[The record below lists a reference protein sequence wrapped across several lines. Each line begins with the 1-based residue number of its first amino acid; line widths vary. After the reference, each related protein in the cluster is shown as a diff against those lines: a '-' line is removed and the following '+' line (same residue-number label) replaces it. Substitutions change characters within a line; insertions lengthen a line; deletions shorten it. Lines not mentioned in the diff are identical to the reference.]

1 MLYSIL
7 FCVCLITANVLET
20 KQISFGPANMTAGL
34 IVFPVSYIIND
45 VVCEVWG
52 YGRTRLL
59 IWLGFAMNFLFVI
72 FGAIADWIPGAPYWH
87 GEEGFHQ
94 IFGLAPRIA
103 GASFLAFLA
112 GSFINAYV
120 MSKMKLSSEGRNF
133 SYRAV
138 MSTIFGELTDSVIF
152 FPLALGGVI
161 PWEEM
166 PSLVITQVTIKT
178 LYEILVLPMKGTMN
192 REKEGL
198 KNLGKKTEYKM
209 DYAPEVLETFQNKH
223 PENDYWVQFNCP
235 EFTSLCPI
243 TGQPDFA
250 EIKIMYIPGERMVES
265 KSLKLYLFSFRNH
278 GDFHED
284 CVNVIMKDLV
294 KLMDPKYIE
303 VIGLFT
309 PRGGISYEHLAEERM
324 LRHSFQ

>member
-1 MLYSIL
+1 MLYGIL

-59 IWLGFAMNFLFVI
+59 IWLGFAMNFMFVI

-103 GASFLAFLA
+103 GASFLAFLC
-112 GSFINAYV
+112 GSFMNAYV
-120 MSKMKLSSEGRNF
+120 MSKMKLLSAGKNF

-138 MSTIFGELTDSVIF
+138 LSTVFGELTDSIIF

-166 PSLVITQVTIKT
+166 PSLVITQVTLKT
-178 LYEILVLPMKGTMN
+178 LYEIVVLPITIRVVN
-192 REKEGL
+192 
-198 KNLGKKTEYKM
+198 
-209 DYAPEVLETFQNKH
+209 
-223 PENDYWVQFNCP
+223 
-235 EFTSLCPI
+235 FT
-243 TGQPDFA
+243 
-250 EIKIMYIPGERMVES
+250 
-265 KSLKLYLFSFRNH
+265 KLH
-278 GDFHED
+278 DHED
-284 CVNVIMKDLV
+284 VFDKDVAYNIFKV
-294 KLMDPKYIE
+294 KEL
-303 VIGLFT
+303 
-309 PRGGISYEHLAEERM
+309 
-324 LRHSFQ
+324 